1 LNSAGQLIDRN
12 PLALENVITSKMIN
26 SFEGQ
31 ESAILKS
38 LDKNIKKQVAKFR
51 SQIQGKQVQK
61 EKPAPRAEKR
71 NSGRWKKDEEAALE
85 DLVKK
90 QNPHSADDWEK
101 IARLLGTGRTSGACQ
116 SHWRV
121 MNEQYYSKT
130 DPTHFKNTLS
140 HREVDLDPPGNG
152 TEPWNTAYGVVVV
165 VDGAQKRCLSTRL
178 GIADFATRYF
188 GKDISNDHRLFLGE
202 PDAWADVGK
211 QTIRLYERSRVFLL
225 ILCLHDT
232 RNGKPLFT
240 PTSSAKNDF
249 KELLAANQD
258 LMQARQEQKP
268 EGIKKWVM
276 KNIDSTPP
284 CKPFHTYRQRLD
296 FPTKAAWAAFVDA
309 EKKQEQEE
317 AKKRQLSPQKDS
329 AQKTPKKKKPKKSK
343 PPKEPTPES
352 SPSQEKQLRV
362 PDDLGGTSVQE
373 PTAAQRD
380 RAPPGTYRGD
390 YSSSESSEPRSN
402 SDDDFEGSSKKSN
415 ARYFTPPSKGNK
427 MDQDDE
433 SSSQASSSVSSQ
445 SAVPPLIDAPL
456 VDVTPPSQATTSPTS
471 ISTEADFLK
480 QAQELC
486 AKAAQAD
493 ALKAKVDSLE
503 DKVTGL
509 EGQIS
514 NMNISTSD
522 ENEFAT
528 LKSFKEQFDEEM
540 NVLKFMVGNPGV
552 KDAAIVAQIKEFIK
566 NMSPPEGMDVGD

>member
-1 LNSAGQLIDRN
+1 MAEVAKKRQSSEQKTIQAFLNRPVDDKGNTLGGLLCIIDQFILQKTKNPEQVRVRVRTEGRPGSPGSRSTPIPARAPSGPAMVLHTHQPSPRGARSPSRRGAGSSRPSPRPPRHTPSLGVAALDALRSHAPSGRHTKRWHRPQVTRDEINKFFRTYTGREEDLIGPNTEPSSLKKLLNSAGQLIDRN

-317 AKKRQLSPQKDS
+317 AKKR
-329 AQKTPKKKKPKKSK
+329 
-343 PPKEPTPES
+343 
-352 SPSQEKQLRV
+352 
-362 PDDLGGTSVQE
+362 
-373 PTAAQRD
+373 
-380 RAPPGTYRGD
+380 
-390 YSSSESSEPRSN
+390 
-402 SDDDFEGSSKKSN
+402 
-415 ARYFTPPSKGNK
+415 
-427 MDQDDE
+427 
-433 SSSQASSSVSSQ
+433 
-445 SAVPPLIDAPL
+445 
-456 VDVTPPSQATTSPTS
+456 
-471 ISTEADFLK
+471 
-480 QAQELC
+480 
-486 AKAAQAD
+486 
-493 ALKAKVDSLE
+493 
-503 DKVTGL
+503 
-509 EGQIS
+509 
-514 NMNISTSD
+514 
-522 ENEFAT
+522 
-528 LKSFKEQFDEEM
+528 
-540 NVLKFMVGNPGV
+540 
-552 KDAAIVAQIKEFIK
+552 
-566 NMSPPEGMDVGD
+566 